1 MPPAGMWTDPRWG
14 GTIGPGRARTAGPLA
29 GTGRPSAARDLPG
42 GVDQACGTTRP
53 EAVEVAASKRF
64 WTSAQFTMFQIALT

>member
-1 MPPAGMWTDPRWG
+1 MGRNDLPPDAR
-14 GTIGPGRARTAGPLA
+14 GRPAPIT